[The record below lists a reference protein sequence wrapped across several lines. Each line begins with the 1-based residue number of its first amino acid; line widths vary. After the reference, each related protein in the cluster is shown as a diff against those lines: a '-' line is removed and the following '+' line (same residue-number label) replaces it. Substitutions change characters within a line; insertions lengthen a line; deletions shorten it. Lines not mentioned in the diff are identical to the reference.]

1 MHSYDSVESLIDGE
15 RESNIHVECSR
26 PVTMRALDTVRGL
39 YKNRRCAFYLRSDR
53 GFDRDS
59 VRSYLRFFGVR
70 HQGGCRDGDRP
81 FRIAARGVETHRQAR
96 RRAAGHGELRPHE
109 PGRS

>member
-26 PVTMRALDTVRGL
+26 PVTMSALDTVRGL

-59 VRSYLRFFGVR
+59 VRSYLRFFGALSGTR
-70 HQGGCRDGDRP
+70 AD
-81 FRIAARGVETHRQAR
+81 AETAINHF
-96 RRAAGHGELRPHE
+96 GLRPVASKRI
-109 PGRS
+109 GKLDD

>member
-26 PVTMRALDTVRGL
+26 PVTMRALDTVRRL

-59 VRSYLRFFGVR
+59 VRSYLRFFGALSGTGR
-70 HQGGCRDGDRP
+70 TP
-81 FRIAARGVETHRQAR
+81 R
-96 RRAAGHGELRPHE
+96 RRSTISVCGLWRRNASASSTTSSGPW
-109 PGRS
+109 

>member
-39 YKNRRCAFYLRSDR
+39 FRPALRLLSALRSR
-53 GFDRDS
+53 
-59 VRSYLRFFGVR
+59 VR
-70 HQGGCRDGDRP
+70 P
-81 FRIAARGVETHRQAR
+81 
-96 RRAAGHGELRPHE
+96 
-109 PGRS
+109 